1 MLMLRPP
8 VFSSLFLVLR
18 VMMTASE
25 ADALVLLPGE
35 MMSPPDA
42 RSPGF
47 AETSGLPGEMMSPS
61 DARSPGFA
69 ETSGLPGEMRS
80 PPDARSP
87 GFAETSGL
95 PGEMMSLTHSFF
107 LRASPQ
113 VSRCQVLIST
123 GLTLVCTEWEMFIQQ
138 KVCSGSEPFALFL
151 LILIAIIQAQVR
163 TIFGLRSG

>member
-1 MLMLRPP
+1 
-8 VFSSLFLVLR
+8 
-18 VMMTASE
+18 MTAAK

-35 MMSPPDA
+35 MM
-42 RSPGF
+42 
-47 AETSGLPGEMMSPS
+47 
-61 DARSPGFA
+61 
-69 ETSGLPGEMRS
+69 S

-151 LILIAIIQAQVR
+151 LILIANYSSSSEDYLR
-163 TIFGLRSG
+163 LEFG